1 MSQAPGAAERGF
13 SLIEVLVASALF
25 LVVLLG
31 VIPLFTRS
39 MVNNVQGRDS
49 STMAAFS
56 RERAEQLLQFPF
68 NNPDVTVPAGSADDS
83 LVTQEDWDDA
93 TKRFTTDD
101 IDEPR
106 WLRRTEV
113 QDFNYRDLLDNGRLD
128 DPLLP
133 GTNPRSI
140 HLKEIVIDIGS
151 ARSQRGGDT
160 APFVRARPYSV
171 RVLKSF

>member
-1 MSQAPGAAERGF
+1 MSQAPGTAERGF

-39 MVNNVQGRDS
+39 MINNVQGRDS

-68 NNPDVTVPAGSADDS
+68 NNPDVTVPPGSAGDS
-83 LVTQEDWDDA
+83 LITREDWDEA

-101 IDEPR
+101 IAEPR

-128 DPLLP
+128 DPLPP

-151 ARSQRGGDT
+151 PRAQRGGDS
-160 APFVRARPYSV
+160 APFVRTRPYSV
-171 RVLKSF
+171 RVVKSF

>member
-1 MSQAPGAAERGF
+1 MSQAPGATERGF
-13 SLIEVLVASALF
+13 SLIEVLIASALF

-39 MVNNVQGRDS
+39 MINNVQGRDA

-56 RERAEQLLQFPF
+56 RERAEQMLQFPF
-68 NNPDVTVPAGSADDS
+68 KNADVTVPPEGTEDR
-83 LVTQEDWDDA
+83 LVTDEEWDD
-93 TKRFTTDD
+93 TEKRFTTDD
-101 IDEPR
+101 ITDPK
-106 WLRRTEV
+106 WMRRTQV

-128 DPLLP
+128 DPLP
-133 GTNPRSI
+133 AGTNPRSI

-151 ARSQRGGDT
+151 PRTRQGGDS
-160 APFVRARPYSV
+160 APFVRTRPYSV